1 LIRQNS
7 NIDVVIH
14 DAFGCYQ
21 NFHEHP
27 LLCEKRL
34 PSSLFVQSSVIFED
48 RILTASYLFYKCSE
62 PVITDDSLLKLLFLK
77 PLLFITVNQWQ

>member
-34 PSSLFVQSSVIFED
+34 PSRLIDRAPVIFED
-48 RILTASYLFYKCSE
+48 RILTASTLFYKCSE
-62 PVITDDSLLKLLFLK
+62 PLIKDCLQLKSLFLK
-77 PLLFITVNQWQ
+77 RLLLITGNQ